1 MFWEKG
7 GEDLVSGG
15 TYEIVTELRDRQTTT
30 FDNFL
35 RINQTPQQA
44 EGLYRCTAV
53 NALDGPVQEGAEIT
67 RGTNSLFHSFEL
79 VSYPQHLCSYIL
91 HCYVPGGWL

>member
-15 TYEIVTELRDRQTTT
+15 TYELITELRDRQTTT

-44 EGLYRCTAV
+44 DGIYRCTAV
-53 NALDGPVQEGAEIT
+53 NALDGPVQDRFEGAET
-67 RGTNSLFHSFEL
+67 TNGNIYL
-79 VSYPQHLCSYIL
+79 LCV
-91 HCYVPGGWL
+91 C